1 MKRFNIID
9 IIIIL
14 ILTLLSITGIFYGS
28 NQKEGRYVLIYSPEG
43 EYSYSLEQDRTIKLT
58 GKLGEYIIQIKN
70 REVSVIET
78 HCPKKICQRFKIS
91 HLNDSIVCPPNMI
104 IIKII
109 GENKG
114 EIDGITE

>member
-14 ILTLLSITGIFYGS
+14 ILTLFSITGIFYGS
-28 NQKEGRYVLIYSPEG
+28 NQKEGNYLIIYSPEG
-43 EYSYSLEQDRTIKLT
+43 EYSYSLKQDRTLKLN
-58 GKLGEYIIQIKN
+58 GKCGEYIIQIKN
-70 REVSVIET
+70 GEVSVIET

-104 IIKII
+104 MIKIT
-109 GENKG
+109 GEYKG